1 MSSTP
6 PNGLTPTIHL
16 KGGETMLE
24 DGVYFSRILMRQGK
38 APWSAVVNDHIVGRA
53 WTKRAAVVLL
63 ENKF

>member
-1 MSSTP
+1 
-6 PNGLTPTIHL
+6 
-16 KGGETMLE
+16 MLE